1 MKLTEQEIIK
11 LRKILFELFEI
22 SEEKWEQLLILLDS
36 DGENFGGQE
45 IRFVTEIGIPLVSS
59 WEKRNQAYIQAYNKR
74 GVWSDMPQ
82 PFKIIEHEDL
92 ILCIKE
98 WIILLENWFILC
110 NSIDEVKENHN
121 KINNNV

>member
-11 LRKILFELFEI
+11 LRKILFELSEI

-36 DGENFGGQE
+36 DGENFGTKE
-45 IRFVTEIGIPLVSS
+45 IRFVTEIGIPLISS
-59 WEKRNQAYIQAYNKR
+59 LEERNQSFA
-74 GVWSDMPQ
+74 Q

-92 ILCIKE
+92 ILCVKE

-110 NSIDEVKENHN
+110 NNSKKN
-121 KINNNV
+121 K